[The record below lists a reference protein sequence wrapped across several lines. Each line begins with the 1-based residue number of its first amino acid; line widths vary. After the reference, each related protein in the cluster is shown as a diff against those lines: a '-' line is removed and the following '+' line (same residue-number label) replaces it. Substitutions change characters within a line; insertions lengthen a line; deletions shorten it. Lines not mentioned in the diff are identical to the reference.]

1 MGLLKG
7 RIEDYSSPLVG
18 VPVRMYAGYFFL
30 KYGLEKATRG
40 FGDAELH
47 ETLAKW
53 AAGQAYDFY
62 VPFLQRIAIP
72 HAGLFAHLVAYG
84 ELAVG
89 VLLLAGCVT
98 RLAALGGIFL
108 CLNFLFASGVPI
120 VSVEMPS
127 VFLLLLLTVYLT
139 APGRVLGVDG
149 LLKQRVPSWVA

>member
-18 VPVRMYAGYFFL
+18 VPARLYTGYFFFR
-30 KYGLEKATRG
+30 YGLEKVTRG

-53 AAGQAYDFY
+53 AAGAAYDFY
-62 VPFLQRIAIP
+62 TPFLQRIAIP

-84 ELAVG
+84 EMVVG
-89 VLLLAGCVT
+89 ILLLAGCVT

-108 CLNFLFASGVPI
+108 CLNFLFASGAPI
-120 VSVEMPS
+120 LSVEMPS
-127 VFLLLLLTVYLT
+127 VFLLLLVTVYMT
-139 APGRVLGVDG
+139 AAGRAVGLDG